1 MESNKNM
8 IQMEII
14 TQNMKN
20 NIFSKNLINKYLKNL
35 NDFDILVEFTQ
46 EDNRKYIQYPFYL
59 LAHNIKDSNYKLIK
73 DETLLERPSEMNV
86 GISIYSNKKYKI
98 KVLDSGK
105 IPLSASEKGIKKIGY
120 NLGIY
125 TKGLVYIK
133 IKIKDQDK
141 DQDKTILFCSVHLAT
156 EKYDGMKNLIYLI
169 EQIKDLSDDCNT
181 VFLGGDFNFKIEKNG
196 IDIFDKILKKGIL
209 EDFKEPINVKGL
221 DLFTYKFKLYDD
233 NKDSKNAKYTLNP
246 WNKKFYGYPFQKISD
261 ENDNDTKVIAIS
273 APLYKNEIE
282 TFNKLEEKGYKF
294 IGISSYGYF
303 PIYSKD
309 DSKYD
314 SRAAVLK
321 EDYMKEILLKIHGWL
336 YCNKDPEFLK
346 DIPKLLFSESD
357 IPLIDNVLIKNLKK
371 EYDVIYNSGSDSEFH
386 KYHKNWIL
394 AKKCFKKMTEAGLK
408 ILIIGREKM
417 DDPSEE
423 HKNITL
429 KPFTPYY
436 DFVDYIEKSK
446 VCFIPNISDASP
458 RVLTESLIKGVP
470 VIVNKNIFGGWKYVC
485 NKTGLFFEDD
495 NDIVDNIKKII
506 EKVDQKKYNTRQWFL
521 KNYYVEEDNKKIPI
535 SGINLR
541 NFILKILNRKGLKSY
556 IKSRMTG
563 VGEAVDENNILSKCD
578 RILYYGKNDI
588 KINKYDTKVL
598 MLNSDHNAQTLNIS
612 LGT

>member
-1 MESNKNM
+1 
-8 IQMEII
+8 
-14 TQNMKN
+14 
-20 NIFSKNLINKYLKNL
+20 
-35 NDFDILVEFTQ
+35 
-46 EDNRKYIQYPFYL
+46 
-59 LAHNIKDSNYKLIK
+59 
-73 DETLLERPSEMNV
+73 
-86 GISIYSNKKYKI
+86 
-98 KVLDSGK
+98 
-105 IPLSASEKGIKKIGY
+105 
-120 NLGIY
+120 
-125 TKGLVYIK
+125 
-133 IKIKDQDK
+133 
-141 DQDKTILFCSVHLAT
+141 
-156 EKYDGMKNLIYLI
+156 
-169 EQIKDLSDDCNT
+169 
-181 VFLGGDFNFKIEKNG
+181 
-196 IDIFDKILKKGIL
+196 
-209 EDFKEPINVKGL
+209 
-221 DLFTYKFKLYDD
+221 
-233 NKDSKNAKYTLNP
+233 
-246 WNKKFYGYPFQKISD
+246 
-261 ENDNDTKVIAIS
+261 
-273 APLYKNEIE
+273 
-282 TFNKLEEKGYKF
+282 
-294 IGISSYGYF
+294 
-303 PIYSKD
+303 
-309 DSKYD
+309 
-314 SRAAVLK
+314 
-321 EDYMKEILLKIHGWL
+321 MKEILSKIHGWL

-357 IPLIDNVLIKNLKK
+357 IPLINNVLIKNLNK

-386 KYHKNWIL
+386 KYHKNWEL
-394 AKKCFKKMTEAGLK
+394 AKKCFKKMSEAGLK

-436 DFVDYIEKSK
+436 DFVDYIERSK

-485 NKTGLFFEDD
+485 NKTGLFFEDE
-495 NDIVDNIKKII
+495 NDIIDNIKKII

-563 VGEAVDENNILSKCD
+563 IGEAVDENNILSKCD

-588 KINKYDTKVL
+588 QINTYDTKVL